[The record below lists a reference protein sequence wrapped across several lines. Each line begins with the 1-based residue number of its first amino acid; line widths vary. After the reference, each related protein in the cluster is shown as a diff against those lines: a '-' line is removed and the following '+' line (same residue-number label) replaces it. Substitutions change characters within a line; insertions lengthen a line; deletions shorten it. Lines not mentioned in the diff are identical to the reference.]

1 MAKVQAYVSDE
12 IVYKINKIVER
23 RRAEGAKSTDVSF
36 SSISTMLLELGLR
49 VHEAQMERKESAF
62 NQAEFNKVLLECAV
76 KTQSTVAK
84 ILDLVE
90 NATSKKAETENFI
103 TRFAKYYQSDFSLL
117 IIYPFKLVFNWLKKS
132 SIFSGVSL
140 YHLKSSPFFL

>member
-62 NQAEFNKVLLECAV
+62 NQVEFNKVLLECAV

-84 ILDLVE
+84 ILGIESLSPHVSGNPKFEYANMVE
-90 NATSKKAETENFI
+90 DIRDKVSSEMERFFPEN
-103 TRFAKYYQSDFSLL
+103 DEE
-117 IIYPFKLVFNWLKKS
+117 
-132 SIFSGVSL
+132 
-140 YHLKSSPFFL
+140 

>member
-49 VHEAQMERKESAF
+49 VYEAQMERKESAL

-84 ILDLVE
+84 ILGIESLSPHVSGNPKFEYANMVE
-90 NATSKKAETENFI
+90 DIRDKVSSEMERFFPEN
-103 TRFAKYYQSDFSLL
+103 DEE
-117 IIYPFKLVFNWLKKS
+117 
-132 SIFSGVSL
+132 
-140 YHLKSSPFFL
+140 

>member
-84 ILDLVE
+84 ILGIESLSPHVSGNPKFEYANMVE
-90 NATSKKAETENFI
+90 DIRDKMSSEMERFFPEN
-103 TRFAKYYQSDFSLL
+103 DEE
-117 IIYPFKLVFNWLKKS
+117 
-132 SIFSGVSL
+132 
-140 YHLKSSPFFL
+140 

>member
-49 VHEAQMERKESAF
+49 VYETQMERKESAF
-62 NQAEFNKVLLECAV
+62 NQTEFNKLLLECVV
-76 KTQSTVAK
+76 KIQSSVAK
-84 ILDLVE
+84 ILGIESLSPHVSGNPKFEYANMVE
-90 NATSKKAETENFI
+90 DIREKVSSEMERFFPEN
-103 TRFAKYYQSDFSLL
+103 DE
-117 IIYPFKLVFNWLKKS
+117 
-132 SIFSGVSL
+132 G
-140 YHLKSSPFFL
+140 

>member
-84 ILDLVE
+84 ILGIESLSPHVSGNPKFEYANMVE
-90 NATSKKAETENFI
+90 DIMDKVSSEMERFFPEN
-103 TRFAKYYQSDFSLL
+103 DEE
-117 IIYPFKLVFNWLKKS
+117 
-132 SIFSGVSL
+132 
-140 YHLKSSPFFL
+140 

>member
-1 MAKVQAYVSDE
+1 MCIRDRAYVSDE

-49 VHEAQMERKESAF
+49 VYEAQMERKESAF

-84 ILDLVE
+84 ILGIESLSPHVSGNPKFEYANMVE
-90 NATSKKAETENFI
+90 DIRDKVSSEMERFFPEN
-103 TRFAKYYQSDFSLL
+103 DEE
-117 IIYPFKLVFNWLKKS
+117 
-132 SIFSGVSL
+132 
-140 YHLKSSPFFL
+140 

>member
-49 VHEAQMERKESAF
+49 VYEAQMERKESAF
-62 NQAEFNKVLLECAV
+62 NQTEFNKLLLECVV
-76 KTQSTVAK
+76 KTQSSVAK
-84 ILDLVE
+84 ILGIESLSPHVSGNPKFEYANMVE
-90 NATSKKAETENFI
+90 DIRDKVSSEMERFFPEN
-103 TRFAKYYQSDFSLL
+103 DED
-117 IIYPFKLVFNWLKKS
+117 
-132 SIFSGVSL
+132 
-140 YHLKSSPFFL
+140 

>member
-36 SSISTMLLELGLR
+36 SSISTMLLELGIR
-49 VHEAQMERKESAF
+49 VYEAQMERKESAF

-84 ILDLVE
+84 ILGIESLSPHVSGNPKFEYANMVE
-90 NATSKKAETENFI
+90 DIRDKVSSEMERFFPEN
-103 TRFAKYYQSDFSLL
+103 DEE
-117 IIYPFKLVFNWLKKS
+117 
-132 SIFSGVSL
+132 
-140 YHLKSSPFFL
+140 

>member
-49 VHEAQMERKESAF
+49 VYETQMERKESAF
-62 NQAEFNKVLLECAV
+62 NQTEFNKLLLECVV
-76 KTQSTVAK
+76 KTQSSVAK
-84 ILDLVE
+84 ILGIESLSPHVSGNPKFEYANMVE
-90 NATSKKAETENFI
+90 DFREKVSSEMERFFPEN
-103 TRFAKYYQSDFSLL
+103 DE
-117 IIYPFKLVFNWLKKS
+117 
-132 SIFSGVSL
+132 G
-140 YHLKSSPFFL
+140 

>member
-84 ILDLVE
+84 ILGIESLIPHVSGNPKFEYANMVE
-90 NATSKKAETENFI
+90 DIRDKVSSEMERFFPEN
-103 TRFAKYYQSDFSLL
+103 DEE
-117 IIYPFKLVFNWLKKS
+117 
-132 SIFSGVSL
+132 
-140 YHLKSSPFFL
+140 

>member
-49 VHEAQMERKESAF
+49 VYEAQMERKESAF

-84 ILDLVE
+84 ILGIESLSPHVSGNPKFEYANMVE
-90 NATSKKAETENFI
+90 DIRDKVSSEIERFFPEN
-103 TRFAKYYQSDFSLL
+103 DEE
-117 IIYPFKLVFNWLKKS
+117 
-132 SIFSGVSL
+132 
-140 YHLKSSPFFL
+140 

>member
-49 VHEAQMERKESAF
+49 VYETQMERKESAF
-62 NQAEFNKVLLECAV
+62 NQTEFNKLLLECVV
-76 KTQSTVAK
+76 KTQSSVAK
-84 ILDLVE
+84 ILGIESLSPHVSGNPKFEYANMVE
-90 NATSKKAETENFI
+90 DIREKVSSEMERFFPEN
-103 TRFAKYYQSDFSLL
+103 DEE
-117 IIYPFKLVFNWLKKS
+117 
-132 SIFSGVSL
+132 
-140 YHLKSSPFFL
+140 

>member
-49 VHEAQMERKESAF
+49 VYETQMERKESAF

-84 ILDLVE
+84 ILGIESLSPHVSGNPKFEYANMVE
-90 NATSKKAETENFI
+90 DIREKVSSEMERFFPEN
-103 TRFAKYYQSDFSLL
+103 DE
-117 IIYPFKLVFNWLKKS
+117 
-132 SIFSGVSL
+132 G
-140 YHLKSSPFFL
+140 

>member
-84 ILDLVE
+84 ILGIESLSPHVSGNPKFEYANMVE
-90 NATSKKAETENFI
+90 DISDKVSSEMERFFPEN
-103 TRFAKYYQSDFSLL
+103 DEE
-117 IIYPFKLVFNWLKKS
+117 
-132 SIFSGVSL
+132 
-140 YHLKSSPFFL
+140 

>member
-12 IVYKINKIVER
+12 IVYQINEIVER

-49 VHEAQMERKESAF
+49 VYEAQMERKESAF

-84 ILDLVE
+84 ILGIESLSPHVSGNPKFEYANMVE
-90 NATSKKAETENFI
+90 DIREKVSSEMERFFPEN
-103 TRFAKYYQSDFSLL
+103 DED
-117 IIYPFKLVFNWLKKS
+117 
-132 SIFSGVSL
+132 
-140 YHLKSSPFFL
+140 

>member
-84 ILDLVE
+84 ILGIESLSPHVSGNPKFEYANMVEDIRDKVSSEMERFFPEMMRNKKELKVDLLQ
-90 NATSKKAETENFI
+90 I
-103 TRFAKYYQSDFSLL
+103 TGF
-117 IIYPFKLVFNWLKKS
+117 
-132 SIFSGVSL
+132 
-140 YHLKSSPFFL
+140 

>member
-84 ILDLVE
+84 ILGIESLSPHVSCNPKFEYSNMVE
-90 NATSKKAETENFI
+90 DIRDKVSSEMERFFPEN
-103 TRFAKYYQSDFSLL
+103 DEE
-117 IIYPFKLVFNWLKKS
+117 
-132 SIFSGVSL
+132 
-140 YHLKSSPFFL
+140 

>member
-49 VHEAQMERKESAF
+49 VYETQMERKESAF
-62 NQAEFNKVLLECAV
+62 NQTKFNKLLLECVV
-76 KTQSTVAK
+76 KTQSSVAK
-84 ILDLVE
+84 ILGIESLSPHVSGNPKFEYANMVE
-90 NATSKKAETENFI
+90 DIREKVSSEMERFFPEN
-103 TRFAKYYQSDFSLL
+103 DED
-117 IIYPFKLVFNWLKKS
+117 
-132 SIFSGVSL
+132 
-140 YHLKSSPFFL
+140 

>member
-12 IVYKINKIVER
+12 IVYKINEIVER

-49 VHEAQMERKESAF
+49 VYEAQMERKESAF

-84 ILDLVE
+84 ILGIESLSPHVSGNPKFEYANMVE
-90 NATSKKAETENFI
+90 DIRDKVSSEMERFFPEN
-103 TRFAKYYQSDFSLL
+103 DE
-117 IIYPFKLVFNWLKKS
+117 
-132 SIFSGVSL
+132 G
-140 YHLKSSPFFL
+140 

>member
-49 VHEAQMERKESAF
+49 VYETQMERKESAF
-62 NQAEFNKVLLECAV
+62 NQTEFNKLLIECVV
-76 KTQSTVAK
+76 KTQSSVAK
-84 ILDLVE
+84 ILGIESLSPHVSGNPKFEYANMVE
-90 NATSKKAETENFI
+90 DIREKVSSEMERFFPEN
-103 TRFAKYYQSDFSLL
+103 DE
-117 IIYPFKLVFNWLKKS
+117 
-132 SIFSGVSL
+132 G
-140 YHLKSSPFFL
+140 

>member
-12 IVYKINKIVER
+12 IVYKINEIVER

-49 VHEAQMERKESAF
+49 VYEAQMERKESAF

-76 KTQSTVAK
+76 KIQSTVAK
-84 ILDLVE
+84 ILGIESLSPHVSGNPKFEYANMVE
-90 NATSKKAETENFI
+90 DIREKVSSEMERFFPEN
-103 TRFAKYYQSDFSLL
+103 DEE
-117 IIYPFKLVFNWLKKS
+117 
-132 SIFSGVSL
+132 
-140 YHLKSSPFFL
+140 

>member
-12 IVYKINKIVER
+12 IVYKINEIVER

-84 ILDLVE
+84 ILGIESLSPHVSGNPKFEYANMVE
-90 NATSKKAETENFI
+90 DIREKVSSEMERFFPEN
-103 TRFAKYYQSDFSLL
+103 DEE
-117 IIYPFKLVFNWLKKS
+117 
-132 SIFSGVSL
+132 
-140 YHLKSSPFFL
+140 